1 MHFSGRNF
9 DKFAVVIHAAA
20 FVFVAYA
27 GVTKIA
33 AVGGEISIDIY
44 PKGKNKAQILKD
56 LKGPVIF
63 FGDKCQHAT
72 YHAPL
77 TRRKQIN
84 RRAMDWPSY
93 SRDVLISRRGQSD
106 AFNFIAT
113 TLLK

>member
-1 MHFSGRNF
+1 MRVVVGHAVGIVSTCRGSRARPNA
-9 DKFAVVIHAAA
+9 DKFFLGTLLEICTSLMPSLIVMRVVIICMA
-20 FVFVAYA
+20 
-27 GVTKIA
+27 
-33 AVGGEISIDIY
+33 
-44 PKGKNKAQILKD
+44 L
-56 LKGPVIF
+56 F

-77 TRRKQIN
+77 TRRKQID